1 MPDVGF
7 LNVRAYTSKAQ
18 IPLKDVSITVISGDG
33 TTLALRLTDR
43 SGRLKPIP
51 IPVPNLSE
59 SQEPDP
65 LEIPYTTVNLYAHLR
80 NYEQIS
86 AEGIQIFADTTT
98 NQDLEMIPLPE
109 YPDEFDKSINYQT
122 PPQNL

>member
-1 MPDVGF
+1 MPEVGF
-7 LNVRAYTSKAQ
+7 LNVRAYTSKAK
-18 IPLKDVSITVISGDG
+18 IPLQNVSITVLSADG
-33 TTLALRLTDR
+33 TILALRLTDR
-43 SGRLKPIP
+43 SGRLIPIP

-65 LEIPYTTVNLYAHLR
+65 GEKPYTTVNLYARLKDF
-80 NYEQIS
+80 EQIF

-98 NQDLEMIPLPE
+98 NQDLEMIPLSE
-109 YPDEFDKSINYQT
+109 YPNKFDKSVNYQT

>member
-65 LEIPYTTVNLYAHLR
+65 LEIPYTTVNLYAYLR

>member
-7 LNVRAYTSKAQ
+7 LNVRAYTSKAK
-18 IPLKDVSITVISGDG
+18 IPLKNVSIAVLSGDG

-43 SGRLKPIP
+43 SGRLRPIP
-51 IPVPNLSE
+51 IPVPQFSE
-59 SQEPDP
+59 SQNPDP
-65 LEIPYTTVNLYAHLR
+65 MEVPYTTVNLYAR
-80 NYEQIS
+80 IKDYEQIS

-98 NQDLEMIPLPE
+98 NQDLEMIPLSE
-109 YPDEFDKSINYQT
+109 FPDSFDKSVNYQT

>member
-7 LNVRAYTSKAQ
+7 LNVRAYTSKAR
-18 IPLKDVSITVISGDG
+18 IPLKDVSITIISGDG

-43 SGRLKPIP
+43 SGRIKPIP
-51 IPVPNLSE
+51 IPVPELSE

-65 LEIPYTTVNLYAHLR
+65 MEIPYTTVNLYAHLK

-109 YPDEFDKSINYQT
+109 FPGNFDKSINYQT

>member
-1 MPDVGF
+1 MPDIGF
-7 LNVRAYTSKAQ
+7 LNVRAYTSKAR
-18 IPLKDVSITVISGDG
+18 IPLKDVSITIISGDG

-43 SGRLKPIP
+43 SGRIKPIP
-51 IPVPNLSE
+51 IPVPELSE

-65 LEIPYTTVNLYAHLR
+65 MEIPYTTVNLYAHLK

-98 NQDLEMIPLPE
+98 NQDLEMIPLSEFPNN
-109 YPDEFDKSINYQT
+109 FDKSINYQT

>member
-7 LNVRAYTSKAQ
+7 LNVRAYTSKAR
-18 IPLKDVSITVISGDG
+18 IPLKDVSITIISGDG

-43 SGRLKPIP
+43 SGRIKPIP
-51 IPVPNLSE
+51 IPVPELSE

-65 LEIPYTTVNLYAHLR
+65 MEIPYTTVNLYAHLK

-98 NQDLEMIPLPE
+98 NQDLEMIPLSEFPNN
-109 YPDEFDKSINYQT
+109 FDKSINYQT

>member
-1 MPDVGF
+1 MPDIGF
-7 LNVRAYTSKAQ
+7 LNVRAYTSKAR
-18 IPLKDVSITVISGDG
+18 IPLKDVSITIISGDG

-43 SGRLKPIP
+43 SGRIKPIP
-51 IPVPNLSE
+51 IPVPELSE

-65 LEIPYTTVNLYAHLR
+65 MEIPYTTVNLYAHLK

-98 NQDLEMIPLPE
+98 NQDLEMIPLSEFPGN
-109 YPDEFDKSINYQT
+109 FDKSINYQT